1 VDCRLVI
8 PVKWVKKVNRA
19 VPNAPVATLVKRV
32 LVTMAI
38 AKHVRT
44 VDFVNPMAILLILVL
59 SVTLAIIK
67 RTWAKRL
74 AYPAFL
80 ARMKMILDR
89 PNVKIARKDN
99 TKMYLATKPV
109 WFAKLANT

>member
-1 VDCRLVI
+1 MV
-8 PVKWVKKVNRA
+8 VKWVKKVILE
-19 VPNAPVATLVKRV
+19 VPNVPVVTRVKRV

-59 SVTLAIIK
+59 SVAWDTIK
-67 RTWAKRL
+67 KNWAKRL